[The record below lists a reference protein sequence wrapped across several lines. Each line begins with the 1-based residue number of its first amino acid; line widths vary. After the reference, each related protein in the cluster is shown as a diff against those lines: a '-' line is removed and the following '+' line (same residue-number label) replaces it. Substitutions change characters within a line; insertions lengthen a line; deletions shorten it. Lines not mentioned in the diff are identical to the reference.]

1 MARLAL
7 ERAPDAADPGR
18 FLRTVPAWGALA
30 GLMLLAEGDALL
42 ASRWSPATVAWVHVF
57 TLGVLGN
64 AMFGSLLQFLPAS
77 AGVALR
83 GGPRH
88 ARALHVALNLGTAA
102 LVAGLWLPQA
112 GLRAAG
118 AVGLALAF
126 ALLGAATLPGLVAGL
141 RGGLLPKGLAL
152 AVVCGLATAALGVL
166 LVAAMNGA
174 VPLAITRW
182 TDWHAALG
190 LVGWALGLLV
200 AVGRMVMPM
209 FQGTPALPARAQ
221 AAWLLGAAFG
231 LPLCGLAWAV
241 AGDGRAL
248 RLVVIAA
255 LLAFALGGLW
265 LQARSRKSAPGPLVA
280 AWRYGFIAMA
290 CGGVVLAWPGAPAV
304 LAGVLVV
311 AVALPMLVLSMLLEI
326 DAFLGWI
333 TLHRRC
339 GRGLQ
344 LPGVQTLLPAARRR
358 GVLRLFALAGLV
370 VVLAA
375 GWRQGLAARL
385 AGALLL
391 CAHLF
396 LAWAQLGLSRAV
408 RGFAVAHPPR

>member
-7 ERAPDAADPGR
+7 ERAPDAAAPGR
-18 FLRTVPAWGALA
+18 FLRSVPAWGALA
-30 GLMLLAEGDALL
+30 GLMLLVQGDALL

-64 AMFGSLLQFLPAS
+64 AMFGSLLQFLPAA
-77 AGVALR
+77 AGVAVR
-83 GGPRH
+83 GGPRGARVLH
-88 ARALHVALNLGTAA
+88 AALNLGAAA
-102 LVAGLWLPQA
+102 LVAGLWWPQA

-118 AVGLALAF
+118 ALGLGLAF
-126 ALLGAATLPGLVAGL
+126 ALLGAATLPGLLAGL

-152 AVVCGLATAALGVL
+152 AVASGVGTAALGGL
-166 LVAAMNGA
+166 LVAAMDGV
-174 VPLAITRW
+174 VPLPIARW

-190 LVGWALGLLV
+190 LVGWALGLLA
-200 AVGRMVMPM
+200 AVGRVVMPM
-209 FQGTPALPARAQ
+209 FQGTPEPSARGQGAWLAGLALGLPAA
-221 AAWLLGAAFG
+221 
-231 LPLCGLAWAV
+231 GLAWA
-241 AGDGRAL
+241 AGGHGDAL
-248 RLVVIAA
+248 RLVVVAA
-255 LLAFALGGLW
+255 LLTFALAGLW
-265 LQARSRKSAPGPLVA
+265 LQARSRKAAPGPLA
-280 AWRYGFIAMA
+280 GAWRLGFVAIA

-339 GRGLQ
+339 GRGWQ
-344 LPGVQTLLPAARRR
+344 LPGVQTLLPAPRRR
-358 GVLRLFALAGLV
+358 GVLRLFALAGLGL
-370 VVLAA
+370 VLAA
-375 GWRQGLAARL
+375 AWRHGPVARL

-391 CAHLF
+391 AAHLG

>member
-7 ERAPDAADPGR
+7 ERAPGPADPGR
-18 FLRTVPAWGALA
+18 FLRTVPAWGVLA
-30 GLMLLAEGDALL
+30 GLMLLVEGAALL

-64 AMFGSLLQFLPAS
+64 AMFGSPLQFLPAA
-77 AGVALR
+77 AGVAVR

-88 ARALHVALNLGTAA
+88 ALALHASLNFGTAA
-102 LVAGLWLPQA
+102 LVAGLWWPQA

-118 AVGLALAF
+118 AVGLGLAF
-126 ALLGAATLPGLVAGL
+126 ALLGAATLPGLVVGL

-152 AVVCGLATAALGVL
+152 AVASGLGAAALGAL
-166 LVAAMNGA
+166 LVAAINGVVQLPIA
-174 VPLAITRW
+174 RW

-190 LVGWALGLLV
+190 IVGWALGLLV
-200 AVGRMVMPM
+200 AVGRVVMPM
-209 FQGTPALPARAQ
+209 FQGTPELPARGQ
-221 AAWLLGAAFG
+221 CAWLLGMAFG
-231 LPLCGLAWAV
+231 LPLGGLAWV
-241 AGDGRAL
+241 VSGDGRVLRVVVVVAL
-248 RLVVIAA
+248 ISYA
-255 LLAFALGGLW
+255 LAGLW
-265 LQARSRKSAPGPLVA
+265 LQARSRKSAPVPLVA
-280 AWRYGFIAMA
+280 AWCYGFVAMA
-290 CGGVVLAWPGAPAV
+290 CGGVALAWSGAPAV

-344 LPGVQTLLPAARRR
+344 LPGVETLLPATRRR
-358 GVLRLFALAGLV
+358 GVLRMFALAGLGL
-370 VVLAA
+370 VLAA
-375 GWRQGLAARL
+375 GWRHEIAARL

-391 CAHLF
+391 CAHLG

-408 RGFAVAHPPR
+408 RGFAVAPPPR